1 MIQAPI
7 GIVVIDAQFR
17 IQQVNPVAVPVFG
30 DIPDLVGRDHRD
42 VLRKLWTQA
51 YADEVI
57 GILEHTLATGEPY
70 STPKRAEYR
79 VDRERTEY
87 YEWRVD
93 RISMPDSGYGLVC
106 YFRDISI
113 EVMAEEALRKQEKRA
128 AVGRLAS
135 AISHEINNPLEALT
149 NLLYL
154 IKGAVREEST
164 LQFVELA
171 EQELHRASE
180 VVRHS
185 LKFHRQG
192 TKPGKETIELGA
204 IYKIDSPNTL
214 DVVDGKS

>member
-7 GIVVIDAQFR
+7 GIVVIDPQFR

-42 VLRKLWTQA
+42 VMRKLWTQA

-57 GILEHTLATGEPY
+57 RIFEHTLETGETY

-93 RISMPDSGYGLVC
+93 RISMPDSGSGLVS

-113 EVMAEEALRKQEKRA
+113 EVMAEEALRKQEKLA

-135 AISHEINNPLEALT
+135 AISTRLAT
-149 NLLYL
+149 RWKLL
-154 IKGAVREEST
+154 RTSST
-164 LQFVELA
+164 
-171 EQELHRASE
+171 
-180 VVRHS
+180 
-185 LKFHRQG
+185 
-192 TKPGKETIELGA
+192 
-204 IYKIDSPNTL
+204 
-214 DVVDGKS
+214 